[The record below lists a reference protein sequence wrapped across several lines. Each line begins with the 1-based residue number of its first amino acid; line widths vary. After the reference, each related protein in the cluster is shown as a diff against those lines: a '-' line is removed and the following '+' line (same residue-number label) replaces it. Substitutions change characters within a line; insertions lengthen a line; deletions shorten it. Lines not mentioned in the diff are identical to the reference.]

1 MATRIRTVDLL
12 PEIFRTETNK
22 KFLAATLE
30 QVVQPAKLRRV
41 QGYIGKRYG
50 IGVDQG
56 DNYVIEPDKERTDY
70 QLEPSVIY
78 KATDSSKTK
87 DLLTYPGLI
96 DALSVNEALTSR
108 HDRLFSSDYYSW
120 DPFVDYDKF
129 VNFGQYYWLS
139 GGPDA
144 VNVQATEVATT
155 NDYTVSRKANGYQFT
170 DIAGDN
176 PTLTLARGGN
186 YTFTVEQTGNPF
198 WIQSDAGINGVVPGQ
213 ENVSSREVLGVAN
226 NGDDNGTITFNVPEA
241 DAQSF
246 YYGLTD
252 LGSAD
257 LATTLR
263 FDEINNQFVDV
274 FLESTDGIDEIRDL
288 ESRTIIFLNR
298 NTQSDPANSGWR
310 YTDRF
315 DTDGVNYD
323 TSGFDV
329 ETEITDQDIRYSVW
343 QIQFFTD
350 AGSTRPYMK
359 LRRVLDTAKLN
370 KITVSYGT
378 VSASRQ
384 YYRNAEGFWE
394 LVPPLTAVQ
403 DTFYYQD
410 GTDETKFGII
420 KIVDE
425 TTSDL
430 LFVADDIV
438 GKKTYTSP
446 NGVVF
451 SNGLK
456 VKFRGTTE
464 PATYQDGEYYI
475 EGVGTAIQLLPVG
488 DYKTPEE
495 YTKSETQPFDVYGYD
510 SVPFDESLNAPEDLD
525 YFTINKASPDRN
537 AWSRSNRWTHVD
549 VINKTAEYN
558 ESIAILDQD
567 KRAKRPILEFK
578 AGLRLFDHGTNSL
591 GYINV
596 LDSSQT
602 DALSNVNGK
611 TGYSV
616 DGYGLVTG
624 TRIIFAADT
633 DPEVRNKIY
642 EVTLIDED
650 GDSQTSK
657 IINLTKIN
665 DVVTDDVVYQLS
677 GISGQGKAWRYDGT
691 AWQEAQQKTSIN
703 QAPLF
708 DMFDKNGYSF
718 GDRTYYPSTNF
729 NGTKLFSYAQ
739 GSGAVDSELGIR
751 LKYQTINNV
760 GDIVFDNNLEKDTF
774 IYTANSVSSTLRVN
788 TGFARVYSDRSTFE
802 KDIGWKK
809 HINKSTQ
816 YQTLEFTY
824 AGVDLI
830 ADIPAK
836 SSEDIPVVVYVD
848 NIFQE
853 TSKYSYTV
861 SDTQT
866 TITFNSNYIPTTGA
880 NITVNILSD
889 KVSLKGFYEV
899 PTNLSNNAP
908 NGSFNDITLGTVRN
922 HYINLAQNLT
932 DLSGAVFG
940 ANNSRDLG
948 DIVPY
953 GNKIVQQGSPLHLAS
968 TFVRD
973 SNINFF
979 KALDYSSQEYEKYKG
994 KLLDA
999 LAKNDFQGTVAEQL
1013 DEALAFVN
1021 QGKQNSEAFY
1031 WSDMIPCGQV
1041 FTEVSYTITAI
1052 DDEIFDL
1059 EQTYDFTKANYLGLT
1074 VYVNDVQLI
1083 KDEDYTVA
1091 VGAPRLTLLNTLSPG
1106 DVVKIREYTSTSGS
1120 FIPSTPTKLGLY
1132 PKSDPKK
1139 FLDDTYV
1146 DSQYVIRGHDGSLTI
1161 AFGDS
1166 RDDILLEFE
1175 KRIYN
1180 NIKWTGDIPLELQ
1193 DVEPGKFRSTDYS
1206 QAEVVEIL
1214 NRDFLSWVAWN
1225 RLDYKSQDYDAD
1237 DKKTWNYSEADD
1249 KIDGELLPGHW
1260 RGAFLKYYDTDHP
1273 HLHPWEMIGF
1283 SEKPTWWDVKYG
1295 AAPYT
1300 SGNDVLWDD
1309 LENGRIWDTNVYGDG
1324 SAGTY
1329 TVVDKWKRPGLSKIL
1344 PVDDEGNLKSAFD
1357 CLAGNYNSV
1366 SFKKSWVSGDVGPV
1380 ESSWRRSSSFRFAVI
1395 RLLALTKP
1403 AEFFA
1408 LNADRDLYKY
1418 DSELGQYLYNSR
1430 SRIKAED
1437 IVLYGDGTA
1446 KHSYINWCVEY
1457 SKKQGVSA
1465 ITDIKNVL
1473 ENIDIQLTY
1482 RLASFSDKEYLKIY
1496 TEKSSPNS
1504 NNTSLL
1510 LPDESF
1516 EVFLYSNEIFD
1527 HAEYSSVIVQ
1537 QTADGWAVSGNSQ
1550 LDPYFTIYTSIVNGN
1565 YSTLRVG
1572 NRSVRVSNDFY
1583 EDRTTRVPY
1592 GYVFTSTSAVADFLI
1607 SYGKY
1612 LEGKGYVFDDRDNN
1626 YLLDWNQMI
1635 REFLY
1640 WSQQGWSDGSIINL
1654 NPNAN
1659 RLKISRAQS
1668 IVAPVAGETADD
1680 FILNQ
1685 NLKAIPNN
1693 KLNFTR
1699 LDNDFS
1705 VESLDEDALA
1715 YLKAEFTSYEHVLIF
1730 DNKSIFNDLIYD
1742 PTTGSRQQR
1751 LRLSGYKTSDW
1762 NGQVDA
1768 QGFIFNIDN
1777 VEEWQN
1783 NKEYS
1788 KGDIVLYKNSY
1799 YTASNP
1805 IFPKEKFEYTDWL
1818 ETEYENIKK
1827 GLLPN
1832 LSLKTDQL
1840 RDYYDHNI
1848 ANLEK
1853 DGDKLGFNLIG
1864 FNERDYMTNMGL
1876 DDISQVNVFR
1886 SFIGNKGTRRAADL
1900 FKTSRLSKEIADYD
1914 IYENWAVK
1922 QGQYGAGGNRAYIE
1936 MRMDESLLKANPSTI
1951 KVTNSGSDSAVDQS
1965 VSLDNLYK
1973 QSYKIQSTPILPQ
1986 RYSVPSEL
1994 NLPTSGY
2001 VNVDDIDIQLF
2012 DILDLGSLT
2021 PYISQIGESTTIWVA
2036 KDNSWDWNVYRSGI
2050 IIPTL
2055 SRITDNLDGT
2065 STLLFNGNHGLQK
2078 DDIIIVKW
2086 GLDGDVLLDSAFRIV
2101 DVQSLN
2107 RVSIQ
2112 LTLPDEITFLTLE
2125 SLTYKL
2131 NSVRVAQ
2138 GSDVV
2143 NLPFANDIDPG
2154 SKVWIDN
2161 NGNDRWQV
2169 LEKIDPFTQE
2179 SSLEPARNFLN
2190 GLTDQNLVN
2199 IDFGTSVAQNAE
2211 SLTAFV
2217 GAPGYNSSK
2226 GGLFTYV
2233 KTSDDV
2239 MVQNSI
2245 LTGSGTTALDNYGND
2260 VACAN
2265 ETWSIAGAST
2275 SNNGEGYAYVL
2286 KQLNSNLISEHQ
2298 LLVNPSDANDEAEFG
2313 HAVAISDNGRWAY
2326 VSAPGKDSVYVFQR
2340 IDRQLQRFETKGDG
2354 STTQYTLKGLMLVD
2368 EPNQIAVVVNNVEL
2382 TAGVD
2387 YTLTSTVSSTG
2398 VLTLNTAPED
2408 GKDVA
2413 VTRRESLTFEGDAST
2428 TAFDITG
2435 LYTADGEYSLT
2446 VVVDG
2451 VLQRLNIDY
2460 DYAHDS
2466 SDVFEFA
2473 TAPADGA
2480 SIVVRSSDYF
2490 EYVTAIVGTKG
2501 EEFGYSL
2508 ATTTD
2513 GRQLVVG
2520 ARTANKAYIYD
2531 RDVERQVVTDD
2542 TDKTY
2547 VSDKSPVGRAVVSVN
2562 GTILQDSEKYIG
2574 GEYTISGN
2582 TVTLA
2587 TAPGLGDF
2595 VEIETNNFLLVDT
2608 IEMTNGYQAAQFGH
2622 KVTICPTNCSVYVS
2636 APDDGNVLP
2645 SAGSVQRSVNQSRL
2659 YGTITGTVSN
2669 PTVTVGEK
2677 IRINN
2682 VVVTFT
2688 GTTLDQVV
2696 TDINNATI
2704 PNVKAVNSNGKLAI
2718 SLTNVNAGA
2727 VANKLYVY
2735 PAGNN
2740 NDALTDLGLDI
2751 FKYLQTITS
2760 PYPVQNARFGESM
2773 SVSSDA
2779 LTLVVG
2785 TSKGASNLATTF
2797 DSNTMKIDGG
2807 STRIRDIRTQSGS
2820 VYTFDYL
2827 SSASD
2832 SVSNPGNLVFGQQI
2846 VDNKVEELVEF
2857 GKAVDY
2863 KAGRLLITSPGH
2875 VAGDDSSVVGRLVIY
2890 NNTDR
2895 EFAWRTIR
2903 EESQVVDIDLLNR
2916 SFIYD
2921 KTTLDNKVDVD
2932 FFDPLQGKLLGAVR
2946 ENLDYLTPVDPAG
2959 YNVGT
2964 VNNYGQTWRDEH
2976 VGEIWWNTT
2985 NARFINHYQGQPEYR
3000 AKRWGQLFTGSSID
3014 VYQWIEST
3022 ETPENYTGT
3031 GTVYSTTS
3039 YTTKTQIGANGV
3051 VETLYY
3057 YWVKE
3062 IPAVSTGKTLS
3073 SAVLA
3078 QYIED
3083 PRSSGIA
3090 YITPIDSSTIALY
3103 NVGQY
3108 LSAKDSVLHIEF
3120 DRIKTDNNV
3129 HVEYELIKIGDADQF
3144 LNDQLYRKLLDSF
3157 AGVDTAGNKVPD
3169 TALSEADAYGV
3180 DFRPRQSMFKDRY
3193 TALRN
3198 YLTRANRKLALH
3210 PISESKSFNLLN
3222 SKENEPAATSYDKR
3236 LLTNEE
3242 LTYQNLALV
3251 PVGYKYLVANDSSQ
3265 NNLWTLYE
3273 VQSNR
3278 ALLLTRVQN
3287 FKTSRYWTYTDWY
3300 ATGYSAEDKP
3310 INEVST
3316 YSRLATI
3323 SSKTEVGQVVKV
3335 TTNSNGKFELY
3346 SKTNSG
3352 WDRVALEDGTITI
3365 DTSIYDYTLGRNGFD
3380 IEVFDAQY
3388 FDEEPVTETR
3398 QIIKAINEELFVAD
3412 LAKERIDLINL
3423 IFEYAKS
3430 EHTAAD
3436 WLIKTSLIDVNHN
3449 LRELEPFSIYQVDNQ
3464 DFIEKYI
3471 QEIKPYHVQVK
3482 EFSLTY
3488 KGEDLFGG
3496 DATDFD
3502 LPSFYEESS
3511 NKFISPK
3518 LADSGV
3524 VGDFV
3529 STDSIWTTWP
3539 YNQWITNYTLSI
3551 DSVTVLTGGSGYTEV
3566 PTVTVSGT
3574 CTTPATMIARINTA
3588 GVVIAIDVIT
3598 SGVGYTTT
3606 PIVTISGGNG
3616 TGATAIAVTSPGT
3629 VRDIKTTL
3637 RYDRYEYQSEIVDWE
3652 ANTAYEAGTLVRYN
3666 NKVYEAKNED
3676 DSTLAVTGAS
3686 FNTDDFTVVD
3696 PSTLS
3701 GVNRTMGLYVPA
3713 VNNTGLDLGLLVSGT
3728 EYPGVQV
3735 TGVLYNQNTGYD
3747 IGNFDINPFDNLDFG
3762 EEGLPS
3768 YSETLLDTKYNPGDY
3783 ADTYLGTQV
3792 TDINVEGGE
3801 FIDTYSSHSPEELV
3815 PASIFDTLNMK
3826 VFTRPGYDYEN
3837 DGHGQ
3842 PFGSFTWK
3850 YDGTADTTTVSWDL
3864 IENPFAVR
3872 VFNVTTGLTLR
3883 FEYFAPYEG
3892 TVDYSAN
3899 WLNKTVTLTGT
3910 GVSVGDILRVESYG
3924 IGGGDQLWVDN
3935 YSVADLLVDDST
3947 DGLFIDIP
3955 VAFEQIYEAMIKVN
3969 GYRVTNYTF
3978 SEIDDVTTRITFGTQ
3993 DVDGNGT
4000 ADLEVKY
4007 DNRDPLAVGDYISV
4021 AVFGYDE
4028 NDVSTIPGY
4037 ITHDEHLVHS
4047 SSHPTSQIMYGDG
4060 TRKEFSL
4067 INDIQGTNAFTAVV
4081 EVDGRR
4087 LTPAEGIEY
4096 TGDGSSEGP
4105 FYLNLTNWKST
4116 EDLFQTLIVDSDV
4129 HCFIDDVE
4137 QKLYED
4143 FTVSPADSSSV
4154 RYVVFTTAPAA
4165 GADVKIFVETA
4176 ADYKISYSGVP
4187 VSPGLNKI
4195 TFNTAPIDDARIMI
4209 TTDNNTSELD
4219 IITRCYRGPTSTG
4232 STIVTGFDVVGF
4244 DADGEPFDKTI
4255 GTTVDLSNFDL
4266 GRSIT
4271 KPDKLRVTVNGLRK
4285 YLGRDWQINSTDST
4299 ELQFIS
4305 MSITDSD
4312 VVVITLQT
4320 ENEVPDNLNFA
4331 VFKDMRDNN
4340 AVYRIKTSEQT
4351 KLTQALSATADTIYV
4366 TDASKLAK
4374 PNLTVGTFGI
4384 VIINGERITYRE
4396 RDVTNNTLSG
4406 LRRGTAGTGATA
4418 HAAGS
4423 VAYDYSIATYLDYSY
4438 SKTWYDTPT
4447 VDDGSSVT
4455 QGKALQNTTTVPA
4468 KFLRGENS

>member
-22 KFLAATLE
+22 KFLAATLD
-30 QVVQPAKLRRV
+30 QMIQPSKLRRV

-50 IGVDQG
+50 IGVDQN
-56 DNYVIEPDKERTDY
+56 DKYVIEPDKERTDY
-70 QLEPSVIY
+70 QLEPTVVY
-78 KATDSSKTK
+78 KTAGTQKTK

-96 DALSVNEALTSR
+96 DALNVNDAITDR
-108 HDRLFSSDYYSW
+108 HDRLFSSDYYTW
-120 DPFVDYDKF
+120 DPLVDYDKF
-129 VNFGQYYWLS
+129 INFGQYYWLS
-139 GGPDA
+139 SGPDP
-144 VNVQATEVATT
+144 VDVQATEVAVTDDFDVT
-155 NDYTVSRKANGYQFT
+155 RTGDGYTLSGT
-170 DIAGDN
+170 SGDN

-186 YTFTVEQTGNPF
+186 YTFNVAQTGNPF
-198 WIQSDAGINGVVPGQ
+198 WIQSNPGTSGVVPGQ
-213 ENVSSREVLGVAN
+213 ENISSREVFGVSN
-226 NGDDNGTITFNVPEA
+226 NGDDNGTIQFNVPLA

-252 LGSAD
+252 LGTVD

-274 FLESTDGIDEIRDL
+274 FLDATDGIDEIRDL
-288 ESRTIIFLNR
+288 DGRTIIFLNR

-310 YTDRF
+310 YSDRF

-329 ETEITDQDIRYSVW
+329 ETEITSQDERYSVW

-350 AGSTRPYMK
+350 TSSTRPYMK
-359 LRRVLDTAKLN
+359 LRRVKDTANLN
-370 KITVSYGT
+370 KIEVEYGT
-378 VSASRQ
+378 VSASRS
-384 YYRNAEGFWE
+384 YYRTAEGFWE
-394 LVPPLTAVQ
+394 LIPPLTAVK
-403 DTFYYQD
+403 DTLYYQD
-410 GTDETKFGII
+410 ANDSTKFGVI
-420 KIVDE
+420 KLVDE
-425 TTSDL
+425 TTKDL
-430 LFVADDIV
+430 LFVTDDIL

-451 SNGLK
+451 TNGMK
-456 VKFRGTTE
+456 IKFRGNTE
-464 PATYQDGEYYI
+464 PSTYQDGEYYI
-475 EGVGTAIQLLPVG
+475 EGVGTSIKLLPTS
-488 DYKTPEE
+488 DYKTPET

-510 SVPFDESLNAPEDLD
+510 STPFDESLNAPQELD
-525 YFTINKASPDRN
+525 YFTVNKASPDRN

-558 ESIAILDQD
+558 KTTALLDQD

-591 GYINV
+591 GDINIV
-596 LDSSQT
+596 DDRET

-611 TGYSV
+611 TGYSI
-616 DGYGLVTG
+616 DGYTLVTG
-624 TRIIFAADT
+624 SKIIFTKDT

-642 EVTLIDED
+642 QVELIDED
-650 GDSQTSK
+650 GVNSTAR
-657 IINLTKIN
+657 IINLTKVS
-665 DVVTDDVVYQLS
+665 DVATDDVVYQLS
-677 GISGQGKAWRYDGT
+677 GAKGQGKSWRYDGT
-691 AWQEAQQKTSIN
+691 AWQETQQKTAIN

-708 DMFDKNGYSF
+708 DVFDKKGRSL
-718 GDRTYYPSTNF
+718 GDGTYYPSTNF
-729 NGTKLFSYAQ
+729 KGTKLFSYAP
-739 GSGAVDSELGIR
+739 GSGSADTELGIR

-774 IYTANSVSSTLRVN
+774 IYTADSVSTTVN
-788 TGFARVYSDRSTFE
+788 ISTGFVRNYSDRTTFTKE
-802 KDIGWKK
+802 IGWKK
-809 HINKSTQ
+809 HVNKSTQ
-816 YQTLEFTY
+816 YQILTFTY
-824 AGVDLI
+824 SGVPLV

-836 SSEDIPVVVYVD
+836 LSEDIPVVVYVD
-848 NIFQE
+848 NVFQE
-853 TSKYSYTV
+853 TSRYSYTV
-861 SDTQT
+861 SATQT
-866 TITFNSNYIPTTGA
+866 TITFGSAYEPATDSNV
-880 NITVNILSD
+880 TVKIQSD
-889 KVSLKGFYEV
+889 KTSQFGYYEI
-899 PTNLSNNAP
+899 PTNLENNAL
-908 NGSFNDITLGTVRN
+908 NGTFTDVTLGTVRN
-922 HYINLAQNLT
+922 HYIDLAQNLT
-932 DLSGAVFG
+932 DLTGKIFG
-940 ANNSRDLG
+940 SNNSRDLG

-953 GNKIVQQGSPLHLAS
+953 GSKIAQQSSPLHLAS

-979 KALDYSSQEYEKYKG
+979 NSLDYSSREYEKYKG

-999 LAKNDFQGTVAEQL
+999 LAKNDFQGTIAEQL
-1013 DEALAFVN
+1013 DNALSFVN
-1021 QGKQNSEAFY
+1021 NGRQNSESFY

-1041 FTEVSYTITAI
+1041 FSETKYTITAI
-1052 DDEIFDL
+1052 DDDIFDL
-1059 EQTYDFTKANYLGLT
+1059 STTYDFTKANYLGLT

-1083 KDEDYTVA
+1083 KGYDYTVA
-1091 VGAPRLTLLNTLSPG
+1091 SDAPRMTISATLNVG
-1106 DVVKIREYTSTSGS
+1106 DVVKIREYTSTAGS

-1132 PKSDPKK
+1132 NK
-1139 FLDDTYV
+1139 FKPEKITDDSYV
-1146 DSQYVIRGHDGSLTI
+1146 EAQDVIVGHDGSKTI
-1161 AFGDS
+1161 AFGDN

-1180 NIKWTGDIPLELQ
+1180 NIKWTGDIPLCLQ
-1193 DVEPGKFRSTDYS
+1193 DVAPGKFRTTDYLS
-1206 QAEVVEIL
+1206 AEITELL

-1225 RLDYKSQDYDAD
+1225 RLDYKKQDYDENNQ
-1237 DKKTWNYSEADD
+1237 KTWNYTQSQD
-1249 KIDGELLPGHW
+1249 KVDGELLPGNQ
-1260 RGAFLKYYDTDHP
+1260 RGAYLKYYDTDIP
-1273 HLHPWEMIGF
+1273 HITPWEMIGF
-1283 SEKPTWWDVKYG
+1283 TEKPVWWNVKYG
-1295 AAPYT
+1295 PAPYT
-1300 SGNDVLWDD
+1300 SGNEVLWDD
-1309 LENGRIWDTNVYGDG
+1309 LENGRVWDGVD
-1324 SAGTY
+1324 AY
-1329 TVVDKWKRPGLSKIL
+1329 TVVDKWKRPGLSKII

-1357 CLAGNYNSV
+1357 SIVGNYDSL
-1366 SFKKSWVSGDVGPV
+1366 SFEKSWVSGDSGPV
-1380 ESSWRRSSSFRFAVI
+1380 ETAWRRSSSFPFAVI
-1395 RLLALTKP
+1395 RMLALSKP

-1418 DSELGQYLYNSR
+1418 DSELDQYLYDGR

-1446 KHSYINWCVEY
+1446 KHSYINWCVDY
-1457 SKKQGVSA
+1457 SKKQGVST
-1465 ITDIKNVL
+1465 ITNIKDLL
-1473 ENIDIQLTY
+1473 ENINIQLTY

-1516 EVFLYSNEIFD
+1516 DVFLYSNEVFD
-1527 HAEYSSVIVQ
+1527 TAEYSSIIIQ
-1537 QTADGWAVSGNSQ
+1537 QTADGWAVSGNSF
-1550 LDPYFTIYTSIVNGN
+1550 LDPYFTIYNSIVNGN
-1565 YSTLRVG
+1565 YQMIKVG
-1572 NRSVRVSNDFY
+1572 RRSVRVSKDF
-1583 EDRTTRVPY
+1583 DTRTTRVPY

-1607 SYGKY
+1607 SYGRY
-1612 LEGKGYVFDDRDNN
+1612 LEGKGYVFEDQDNN

-1635 REFLY
+1635 REFLH
-1640 WSQQGWSDGSIINL
+1640 WSQQGWADGSIINL

-1659 RLKISRAQS
+1659 RLKIRRAQS
-1668 IVAPVAGETADD
+1668 IVAPVTGGTADD
-1680 FILNQ
+1680 FVLNQ

-1693 KLNFTR
+1693 KLNFNR
-1699 LDNDFS
+1699 LDNTFE
-1705 VESLDEDALA
+1705 VESLDEDAIA
-1715 YLKAEFTSYEHVLIF
+1715 YLKAEFTSYEHMLVF

-1751 LRLSGYKTSDW
+1751 LRVSGYKTADW

-1768 QGFIFNIDN
+1768 QGFMFNIDN
-1777 VEEWQN
+1777 VEEWAN

-1788 KGDIVLYKNSY
+1788 KGDIVLFKNGY
-1799 YTASNP
+1799 YAAAKSVY
-1805 IFPKEKFEYTDWL
+1805 PKEKFDYSDWL
-1818 ETEYENIKK
+1818 ETEYDTIKK

-1840 RDYYDHNI
+1840 RDYYDTNV

-1853 DGDKLGFNLIG
+1853 DGDRLGFNLIG
-1864 FNERDYMTNMGL
+1864 FNERDYLSSMGL

-1886 SFIGNKGTRRAADL
+1886 SFIGNKGTKRAADL
-1900 FKTSRLSKEIADYD
+1900 FKTSRLAKEIADYD

-1922 QGQYGAGGNRAYIE
+1922 QGQYGAEGNRAYVE
-1936 MRMDESLLKANPSTI
+1936 LRMDESLLGANPSTI
-1951 KVTNSGSDSAVDQS
+1951 KITNTGSDGTVDQS
-1965 VSLDNLYK
+1965 ISLNNLYK
-1973 QSYKIQSTPILPQ
+1973 QSYKIASTPILPQ
-1986 RYSVPSEL
+1986 RYSVASEL
-1994 NLPTSGY
+1994 NLPTAGY

-2012 DILDLGSLT
+2012 DILDLEDLV
-2021 PYISQIGESTTIWVA
+2021 PYMPQIGEGTTIWVA
-2036 KDNSWDWNVYRSGI
+2036 RDNAWDWNVYRSSLVLS
-2050 IIPTL
+2050 TL
-2055 SRITDNLDGT
+2055 SKVTDNLDGS
-2065 STLLFNGNHGLQK
+2065 STLLFAGNHGLAK
-2078 DDIIIVKW
+2078 DDIILVKW
-2086 GLDGDVLLDSAFRIV
+2086 GVDDQIIVDSAFRV
-2101 DVQSLN
+2101 SEVQSLN
-2107 RVSIQ
+2107 KISIQ
-2112 LTLPDEITFLTLE
+2112 LSLPDDITSITLE
-2125 SLTYKL
+2125 GLTYKL

-2138 GSDVV
+2138 GSDVL
-2143 NLPFANDIDPG
+2143 NLPFANEIDPG
-2154 SKVWIDN
+2154 NRVWIDN
-2161 NGNDRWQV
+2161 NGSDRWQV
-2169 LEKIDPFTQE
+2169 LEKVDPFKRE

-2233 KTSDDV
+2233 KTANDV
-2239 MVQNSI
+2239 MAQNSI
-2245 LTGSGTTALDNYGND
+2245 LTGTGTTALDNYGND
-2260 VACAN
+2260 IACAN

-2313 HAVAISDNGRWAY
+2313 HAVAMSDDGRWAY

-2340 IDRQLQRFETKGDG
+2340 IDRQLQRFTGVGNDD
-2354 STTQYTLKGLMLVD
+2354 SNAQYDLSDYIIAD
-2368 EPNQIAVVVNNVEL
+2368 EPDQLAVVVNNVEL
-2382 TAGVD
+2382 GVTD
-2387 YTLTSTVSSTG
+2387 YTFTSSVSSTG
-2398 VLTLNTAPED
+2398 ILTLNTGLTAD
-2408 GKDVA
+2408 DTIA
-2413 VTRRESLTFEGDAST
+2413 VTRRETLTLEGDGST
-2428 TAFDITG
+2428 TEFDITG
-2435 LYTADGEYSLT
+2435 LYTADGEFSLT
-2446 VVVDG
+2446 VLVDG

-2466 SDVFEFA
+2466 SNVFAFA

-2480 SIVVRSSDYF
+2480 VIQVRSSDYY

-2562 GTILQDSEKYIG
+2562 GTILQDSARYIG
-2574 GEYTISGN
+2574 GTYTVSGS

-2608 IEMTNGYQAAQFGH
+2608 IEMTNAYQAAQFGH

-2704 PNVKAVNSNGKLAI
+2704 PNVKAVNSNGKLTI

-2760 PYPVQNARFGESM
+2760 PYPSQNARFGESL
-2773 SVSSDA
+2773 SVGDDA

-2785 TSKGASNLATTF
+2785 TSKGASNLPTTF
-2797 DSNTMKIDGG
+2797 DNKTTNLDGG
-2807 STRIRDIRTQSGS
+2807 STRIRDVRIQSGS

-2827 SSASD
+2827 TSASD
-2832 SVSNPGNLVFGQQI
+2832 SISNPGKLVFGQQV
-2846 VDNKVEELVEF
+2846 VDNTVVELAEF

-2863 KAGRLLITSPGH
+2863 KGGRLLITSPGH
-2875 VAGDDSSVVGRLVIY
+2875 VGGDGSSIVGRLVIY
-2890 NNTDR
+2890 HNDNK
-2895 EFAWRTIR
+2895 EFAWKIIR
-2903 EESQVVDIDLLNR
+2903 EEGQVVNIDLLNS

-2921 KTTLDNKVDVD
+2921 RTTLENKVDVD

-2946 ENLDYLTPVDPAG
+2946 QNLDYLTPVDPAG
-2959 YNVGT
+2959 YDVGS

-2976 VGEIWWNTT
+2976 VGEIWWNTSNT
-2985 NARFINHYQGQPEYR
+2985 RYINHYQGDPEYR
-3000 AKRWGQLFTGSSID
+3000 AKRWGQLFTGSSVD

-3022 ETPENYTGT
+3022 QAPADYTGT
-3031 GTVYSTTS
+3031 GTVYNTTS
-3039 YTTKTQIGANGV
+3039 YATKTQIGNSGI

-3057 YWVKE
+3057 YWVKN
-3062 IPAVSTGKTLS
+3062 IPAVPSGKTLS
-3073 SAVLA
+3073 TSVLA

-3090 YITPIDSSTIALY
+3090 YLAPVDANTGALY

-3108 LSAKDSVLHIEF
+3108 LSARDSILHIEY
-3120 DRIKTDNNV
+3120 DRKQTDNNV
-3129 HVEYELIKIGDADQF
+3129 HVEYELIKVGDPDQF

-3169 TALSEADAYGV
+3169 AFLSEADRYGV
-3180 DFRPRQSMFKDRY
+3180 EFRPRQSMFKDRY
-3193 TALRN
+3193 TALKN
-3198 YLTRANRKLALH
+3198 YLTRANRQLALY
-3210 PISESKSFNLLN
+3210 PISEGKSFNLLN
-3222 SKENEPAATSYDKR
+3222 SKDNEPAATAYNKR
-3236 LLTNEE
+3236 LLTYEE
-3242 LTYQNLALV
+3242 LTYQDLALV
-3251 PVGYKYLVANDSSQ
+3251 SAGYKYLVANDSTQS
-3265 NNLWTLYE
+3265 NLWTLYE
-3273 VQSNR
+3273 VQSDKT
-3278 ALLLTRVQN
+3278 LLLTRVQN
-3287 FKTSRYWTYTDWY
+3287 YKTSRYWSYKDWY

-3310 INEVST
+3310 VNEVAT
-3316 YSRLATI
+3316 YSRLSTVD
-3323 SSKTEVGQVVKV
+3323 SKTATGEVVKV
-3335 TTNSNGKFELY
+3335 TTNSAGKFELY
-3346 SKTNSG
+3346 VKTTSG
-3352 WDRVALEDGTITI
+3352 WDRIGLEDGTIEI
-3365 DTSIYDYTLGRNGFD
+3365 NKSVYDYTAGRNGFD
-3380 IEVFDAQY
+3380 VEGFDAQY

-3398 QIIKAINEELFVAD
+3398 QIIKAINEELFIGD
-3412 LAKERIDLINL
+3412 RSHERIDLINL
-3423 IFEYAKS
+3423 IFEYTKS
-3430 EHTAAD
+3430 EHTASD
-3436 WLIKTSLIDVNHN
+3436 WLIKTSLIDVEHN
-3449 LRELEPFSIYQVDNQ
+3449 LRELKQFNIYQVDNQ

-3471 QEIKPYHVQVK
+3471 NEIKPYHVQVK

-3488 KGEDLFGG
+3488 KGDDLFGG

-3502 LPSFYEESS
+3502 LPAYYEETA

-3518 LADSGV
+3518 LASDGV
-3524 VGDFV
+3524 AGDFV
-3529 STDSIWTTWP
+3529 STDSIWSTWP
-3539 YNQWITNYTLSI
+3539 YNQWIANYTLSI
-3551 DSVTVLTGGSGYTEV
+3551 DSVTVLKGGSGYTEA

-3574 CTTPATMIARINTA
+3574 ATTPATMVAKVNTA
-3588 GVVIAIDVIT
+3588 GEVVSIEVT
-3598 SGVGYTTT
+3598 NPGVGYTTA
-3606 PIVTISGGNG
+3606 PTITLSGGNG
-3616 TGATAIAVTSPGT
+3616 TGATAVAVTSPGT
-3629 VRDIKTTL
+3629 VRDLKTTL

-3666 NKVYEAKNED
+3666 NKVYEARNED
-3676 DSTLAVTGAS
+3676 DSTLAVTGTS
-3686 FNTDDFTVVD
+3686 FNTDDFVVVD

-3728 EYPGVQV
+3728 DYPGVQV
-3735 TGVLYNQNTGYD
+3735 KGVLYNQNTGYD
-3747 IGNFDINPFDNLDFG
+3747 IGNFDLNPFDNLDFG
-3762 EEGLPS
+3762 EEGLPTYAES
-3768 YSETLLDTKYNPGDY
+3768 LLDTKYNPGDY
-3783 ADTYLGTQV
+3783 TDTYLGTQV
-3792 TDINVEGGE
+3792 TDINVDGGE
-3801 FIDTYSSHSPEELV
+3801 YIDTYSSHSPEELV

-3826 VFTRPGYDYEN
+3826 VFTRPGYDYEG

-3842 PFGSFTWK
+3842 PFGSYTWE
-3850 YDGTADTTTVSWDL
+3850 YDGTAETTTVSWDL

-3935 YSVADLLVDDST
+3935 YSVADLLIDDST
-3947 DGLFIDIP
+3947 DGLYIDIP

-3993 DVDGNGT
+3993 DIDGNGT

-4007 DNRDPLAVGDYISV
+4007 DNRDPLAVGDYIGV

-4028 NDVSTIPGY
+4028 NEISTIPGY

-4060 TRKEFSL
+4060 TRTEFSL

-4081 EVDGRR
+4081 EVDGKR

-4129 HCFIDDVE
+4129 HCFVDGVE

-4143 FTVSPADSSSV
+4143 FTVSAADASSV

-4176 ADYKISYSGVP
+4176 AEYKISYSGVP

-4195 TFNTAPIDDARIMI
+4195 TFNTAPITGARIMV

-4219 IITRCYRGPTSTG
+4219 IINRCYRGPTSTG
-4232 STIVTGFDVVGF
+4232 TTIVTGFDYVGF
-4244 DADGEPFDKTI
+4244 DADGEPFDKTV

-4285 YLGRDWQINSTDST
+4285 YLGRDWQMNSTDST

-4312 VVVITLQT
+4312 VVVVTLQT

-4366 TDASKLAK
+4366 TDASKLAQ

-4406 LRRGTAGTGATA
+4406 LRRGTAGTGTTS

-4438 SKTWYDTPT
+4438 GKTWYDVPT

-4468 KFLRGENS
+4468 KFLKGENS